1 MTLIVRERVSLQV
14 ERHLRNKI
22 AQGTLPAGSRLVE
35 EEIAAELNVSRTPV
49 REAIVLLQGK
59 DLVRPIKGGG
69 FEVRDFRRE
78 LLDMLDVRV
87 ALETHAVRKIAKDA
101 NAVLLKELRS
111 LCAAMEA
118 LPRKAVEERAEL
130 NRKFHGLLIGA
141 AGNPRLARIVNDYQ
155 EYFSAAQ
162 RLFDPKFIERTER
175 EHREI
180 VAALKS
186 GDANKVA
193 RAVADHIEGAG
204 EFIMAHSD
212 QDEASEQA

>member
-1 MTLIVRERVSLQV
+1 MTVIVRERVSMQV

-22 AQGTLPAGSRLVE
+22 AQGSLPAGSRLIE

-49 REAIVLLQGK
+49 REALVLLQGK
-59 DLVRPIKGGG
+59 DMIRPVKSGG

-78 LLDMLDVRV
+78 LLDMLDVRI
-87 ALETHAVRKIAKDA
+87 ALETHAVRKIAKRA
-101 NAVLLKELRS
+101 NDGLLRELKS

-118 LPRKAVEERAEL
+118 LPRKAVEDRAKL
-130 NRKFHGLLIGA
+130 NRKFHELLIGA
-141 AGNPRLARIVNDYQ
+141 AGNPRLVRIVNDYQ

-180 VAALKS
+180 VAALEA

-193 RAVADHIEGAG
+193 RAVAEHIEGAG
-204 EFIMAHSD
+204 EFIMSHT
-212 QDEASEQA
+212 EAVESPE